1 MQLIPQHLPEG
12 DSSKERTV
20 RVTGD
25 KKQIE
30 VAKEMIKEVI
40 SQVLIIVFFVNW
52 IFSLDLC
59 CMSNFLLI
67 LCGIMQVL
75 VIMMTVSSHKLLIK
89 GMLCLVEDWFIVYW
103 LVERSTLKMES
114 DYFFHLYI
122 LSKGCLAS
130 WYGFI

>member
-40 SQVLIIVFFVNW
+40 SQVLINVFFVN
-52 IFSLDLC
+52 
-59 CMSNFLLI
+59 
-67 LCGIMQVL
+67 
-75 VIMMTVSSHKLLIK
+75 
-89 GMLCLVEDWFIVYW
+89 
-103 LVERSTLKMES
+103 
-114 DYFFHLYI
+114 
-122 LSKGCLAS
+122 
-130 WYGFI
+130 